1 MKHSRKRILLR
12 ASQWGWRG
20 RCPALWTRR
29 RRRGGRLAGAD
40 RKVTVSVRTVTVA
53 ILALPWTGRSPSGRH
68 RTSTPA
74 AALHVLLVFLRQ
86 HSGEV
91 AEPRLEG
98 CFPSSHFDYLNQ
110 VSPAQSDFRRFS
122 SFFLFPFEPPSRI
135 IIENGDGALEWRHL
149 TTPLR
154 QKRRRILMDTRFT
167 FLVMADLTTVITSRN
182 EIYPPARTIHQRR
195 VFCPMTNQGLVE
207 AASVG
212 CPARKVVDFPDFPS
226 NITVT

>member
-122 SFFLFPFEPPSRI
+122 SFFFVSFRTSFSDHYREWWWSPRVAPSYDSAAAETSSYIDGHSFHVPRNGWSHHGDNEPQWDLPTGPNDPPETRLLPDDQSGTCWSGLCRLSCQESCWFSR
-135 IIENGDGALEWRHL
+135 LS
-149 TTPLR
+149 
-154 QKRRRILMDTRFT
+154 Q
-167 FLVMADLTTVITSRN
+167 
-182 EIYPPARTIHQRR
+182 
-195 VFCPMTNQGLVE
+195 
-207 AASVG
+207 
-212 CPARKVVDFPDFPS
+212 
-226 NITVT
+226 